1 MRCSK
6 CQQENAE
13 SNNFCMYCGTRLP
26 IESYPEEGSGQEGGE
41 ATLEQLQTDINSL
54 RHELDELRSALT
66 GYFISRPQRSAQ
78 EVARVLR
85 QRPIAP
91 PSPYNRPAEEEA
103 WRSGEKARP
112 FPQVTEWL
120 PGQAQ
125 AIPRLEPQPAMAGG
139 PPSGPSRSFK
149 LPFKM
154 PWEGMDVDWE
164 FLVGGNWLARI
175 GVVAVIIGMGFFLK
189 LAFDNNWINE
199 TGRVVLG
206 IVGGLA
212 MLGAGEYWR
221 VKYPTYAQALAGG
234 GIALLYLSLFAAFA
248 IFGLIGLYPAVGL
261 LLLVSVASALLA
273 LRYDS
278 IAMAIMG
285 IFGAFAAPFVT
296 GAFVPGDS
304 DVARAG
310 PTIQHMVYVMI
321 VDLGVLALAT
331 FRNWQWFTRLALVG
345 SLISFGSWYGEYG
358 EEAGVLTAQA
368 SITAIFLIFVGA
380 TTLFHL
386 IRRRIPNAFDYALM
400 LTNAVAYFG
409 ISYGLMWVDFR
420 EWMGGFTFVLSL
432 FFGGIAYL
440 AYVRNKK
447 SPDLALMATGIAL
460 VFFTIA
466 IPVQLGGPWM
476 SVAWAAEGVVLLWL
490 SLRLRLWT
498 LRVFSVGMFLAFAAW
513 LLALDT
519 PEAMS
524 ASLTPFLNKY
534 LPAYLVAVGATYLAA
549 YLVRKNSEKLFE
561 QEGALY
567 PAFLVAANV
576 FLTVAVPVQV
586 GGVWIAVAW
595 AVEAAALMWLGLHL
609 KIFEIRVF
617 SIGVFATLA
626 VRLLAFDMPAALDDQ
641 VAFTFTQYLAPFLV
655 SIGAAYFSALLL
667 WRYRQVL
674 RGDEEQLWY
683 PVMLVLG
690 SAFLATAIP
699 VHIEGV
705 WITVAWAAEAAGLMW
720 LALRLRVL
728 ELRVASIVM
737 FTVTAV
743 TLLAVVAL
751 DALDADLT
759 PFYNRYLV
767 TLLVAIMAVY
777 FAAYLVK
784 RQSDRLIEYENRA
797 WFPGLLGMGAV
808 FLTVAIPTQVDGVW
822 IAVGWAIEAAAFMWL
837 ALRLDVIELRLS
849 SIGVLIT
856 LVVRLLAVDTMIDL
870 DGFRL
875 LLNDRMLAFVS
886 GIAALYLAAFLARKR
901 LSASWELEQRYLF
914 PVLLVSASFLTL
926 WTASA
931 EVIAMVDSGLLAIS
945 DSAAVHAKSLGLS
958 LVWSVYGAIVLI
970 PGIIRGWRAVRLGG
984 LLLLAIPVLKLF
996 LIDSFALE
1004 QGYRVAAFL
1013 SLGMILLVGGYLY
1026 HRNSEVIRGFL
1037 FEEQERQVQV

>member
-1 MRCSK
+1 
-6 CQQENAE
+6 
-13 SNNFCMYCGTRLP
+13 
-26 IESYPEEGSGQEGGE
+26 
-41 ATLEQLQTDINSL
+41 
-54 RHELDELRSALT
+54 
-66 GYFISRPQRSAQ
+66 
-78 EVARVLR
+78 
-85 QRPIAP
+85 
-91 PSPYNRPAEEEA
+91 
-103 WRSGEKARP
+103 
-112 FPQVTEWL
+112 
-120 PGQAQ
+120 
-125 AIPRLEPQPAMAGG
+125 
-139 PPSGPSRSFK
+139 
-149 LPFKM
+149 M

-199 TGRVVLG
+199 TGRVILG

-221 VKYPTYAQALAGG
+221 VKYPAYAQALAGG

-273 LRYDS
+273 VRYDS

-331 FRNWQWFTRLALVG
+331 FRNWQWFTRLALAG
-345 SLISFGSWYGEYG
+345 SLISFGSWYSEYG

-368 SITAIFLIFVGA
+368 SITAIFLILVGA

-409 ISYGLMWVDFR
+409 ISYGLMWVEFR

-466 IPVQLGGPWM
+466 IPVQLGGPWV
-476 SVAWAAEGVVLLWL
+476 SVAWAAEGTVLLWL

-549 YLVRKNSEKLFE
+549 YLVRKNTDKLFE

-609 KIFEIRVF
+609 KTFEIRVF
-617 SIGVFATLA
+617 SVGVFATLA

-655 SIGAAYFSALLL
+655 SIGTAYFSALLL

-674 RGDEEQLWY
+674 RGNEERGWY
-683 PVMLVLG
+683 PAMLVLG
-690 SAFLATAIP
+690 SVFLATAIP
-699 VHIEGV
+699 VHVEGV
-705 WITVAWAAEAAGLMW
+705 WISVAWAAEAAGL
-720 LALRLRVL
+720 
-728 ELRVASIVM
+728 
-737 FTVTAV
+737 
-743 TLLAVVAL
+743 
-751 DALDADLT
+751 
-759 PFYNRYLV
+759 
-767 TLLVAIMAVY
+767 
-777 FAAYLVK
+777 
-784 RQSDRLIEYENRA
+784 
-797 WFPGLLGMGAV
+797 
-808 FLTVAIPTQVDGVW
+808 
-822 IAVGWAIEAAAFMWL
+822 MWL

-849 SIGVLIT
+849 SIGVFIT
-856 LVVRLLAVDTMIDL
+856 LLVRLLTVDTMIDL

-875 LLNDRMLAFVS
+875 VLNDRMLAFVS

-901 LSASWELEQRYLF
+901 LGASWEMEQRYLF
-914 PVLLVSASFLTL
+914 PALLVAASFLTL

-984 LLLLAIPVLKLF
+984 LMLLAIPVLKLF

-1037 FEEQERQVQV
+1037 FEEQERRVQV